1 MNKNSNDIVYLQKII
16 QGFDIS
22 ECQFIAVWLSDHIKT
37 LEIDRELFKINIQQ
51 LELSA
56 RTFNL
61 LKENKINSIGEL
73 LTRSSDWDKIRM
85 LKGAGE
91 KVLEEIKQT
100 ITLVRTGKFNT

>member
-1 MNKNSNDIVYLQKII
+1 MNKNSDDIVYLQKII
-16 QGFDIS
+16 LGFDIN
-22 ECQFIAVWLSDHIKT
+22 ECQSMAVWLSDHIKT
-37 LEIDRELFKINIQQ
+37 LEVDRKLFNINIQQ

-73 LTRSSDWDKIRM
+73 LNRSSDWNSMRI

-91 KVLEEIKQT
+91 KVLQEIQQK